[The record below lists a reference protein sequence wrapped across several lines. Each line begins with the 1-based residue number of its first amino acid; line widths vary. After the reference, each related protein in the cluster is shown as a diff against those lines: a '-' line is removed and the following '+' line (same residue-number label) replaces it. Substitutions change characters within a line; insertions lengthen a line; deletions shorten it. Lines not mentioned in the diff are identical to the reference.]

1 MRTSCTWRRA
11 VEYNFFI
18 EMSVVYDFN
27 DCVCRLICRVVTT
40 VPPPA
45 YVFWYKEKAMVN
57 YDYSDRL
64 ESALYVI
71 PLFDLLYTMCF
82 AAKLF

>member
-1 MRTSCTWRRA
+1 MISM
-11 VEYNFFI
+11 I
-18 EMSVVYDFN
+18 PL
-27 DCVCRLICRVVTT
+27 CRLICRVVTT

-64 ESALYVI
+64 ESALYDFSV
-71 PLFDLLYTMCF
+71 
-82 AAKLF
+82 